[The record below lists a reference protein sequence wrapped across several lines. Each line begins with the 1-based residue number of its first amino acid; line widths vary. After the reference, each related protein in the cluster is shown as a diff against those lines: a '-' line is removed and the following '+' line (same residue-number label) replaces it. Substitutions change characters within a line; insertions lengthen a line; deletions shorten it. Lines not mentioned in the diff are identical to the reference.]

1 MPKGDVIMTD
11 ATLTKP
17 WGVTALLIPTVVLWM
32 SMPLHAV
39 GVEAPLRMVTL
50 AYSDVAFFA
59 WALAAP
65 ALAVGMGLRLWLR
78 DRSGVGLMAATTAG
92 WFLGLMVCV
101 TAIGRF

>member
-1 MPKGDVIMTD
+1 MTD

-17 WGVTALLIPTVVLWM
+17 WAVTALLLPTVVLWM
-32 SMPLHAV
+32 SMPLHAI

-50 AYSDVAFFA
+50 SYSDLAFFA
-59 WALAAP
+59 WALVAP

-78 DRSGVGLMAATTAG
+78 DRSGIGLAAATTAG

-101 TAIGRF
+101 TAVGRF